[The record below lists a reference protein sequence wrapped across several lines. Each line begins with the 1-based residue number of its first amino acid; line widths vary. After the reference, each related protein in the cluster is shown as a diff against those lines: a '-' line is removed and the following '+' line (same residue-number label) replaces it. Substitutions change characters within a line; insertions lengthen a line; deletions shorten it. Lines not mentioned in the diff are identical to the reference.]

1 LESPVLSL
9 RDVSVSYGKRRIL
22 SEVTLECAPGRIT
35 GVVGPNGAGKS
46 TLLRGISGLADCQGS
61 MTFRG
66 ADVRGLAPHAMFRLG
81 VAHIPEGRHIFADLT
96 VRDNLEIGY
105 RRRGGG
111 GDKEKTPE
119 HTLSLF
125 PVLKERQPQIAGTMS
140 GGEQQ
145 MLAVARGLMSDP
157 SVLLIDEPSLGLAPK
172 VTAVIYAAFQELR
185 QLSLALVLVEA
196 DLNQLPAV
204 ADELIVLRD
213 GRVMSRLEGK
223 EVKSATAAS
232 WLEAAN

>member
-1 LESPVLSL
+1 
-9 RDVSVSYGKRRIL
+9 
-22 SEVTLECAPGRIT
+22 
-35 GVVGPNGAGKS
+35 
-46 TLLRGISGLADCQGS
+46 
-61 MTFRG
+61 
-66 ADVRGLAPHAMFRLG
+66 MFRLG

-105 RRRGGG
+105 RRRAGARPK
-111 GDKEKTPE
+111 DEM
-119 HTLSLF
+119 LDYAFSLF

-172 VTAVIYAAFQELR
+172 VTSVIYAAFQELR
-185 QLSLALVLVEA
+185 QLSLALILVEA

-213 GRVMSRLEGK
+213 GLVISRLEGK
-223 EVKSATAAS
+223 QVKSATAAS

>member
-1 LESPVLSL
+1 ML
-9 RDVSVSYGKRRIL
+9 DY
-22 SEVTLECAPGRIT
+22 A
-35 GVVGPNGAGKS
+35 
-46 TLLRGISGLADCQGS
+46 
-61 MTFRG
+61 F
-66 ADVRGLAPHAMFRLG
+66 
-81 VAHIPEGRHIFADLT
+81 
-96 VRDNLEIGY
+96 
-105 RRRGGG
+105 
-111 GDKEKTPE
+111 
-119 HTLSLF
+119 SLF

-172 VTAVIYAAFQELR
+172 VTSVIYAAFQELR
-185 QLSLALVLVEA
+185 QLSLALILVEA

-213 GRVMSRLEGK
+213 GVVMSRLEGK
-223 EVKSATAAS
+223 QVKSATAAS